1 MSWEKLSYNVS
12 VKEKG
17 KKSRKELLNNISGYV
32 RPGMLLALMGPSGA
46 GKVVERSRERGE
58 ERGVREERGGKGKR
72 IDQQIRVLCLMC
84 WLTARLEGVWKERSS
99 SMADQGTNS
108 STGSLGMPLRSPLTL
123 SLSPSHSLFLC
134 LCMSNLFLLL
144 FFE

>member
-58 ERGVREERGGKGKR
+58 ERGVREERGGKGK
-72 IDQQIRVLCLMC
+72 VL
-84 WLTARLEGVWKERSS
+84 TNRSEYS
-99 SMADQGTNS
+99 A
-108 STGSLGMPLRSPLTL
+108 
-123 SLSPSHSLFLC
+123 
-134 LCMSNLFLLL
+134 
-144 FFE
+144 